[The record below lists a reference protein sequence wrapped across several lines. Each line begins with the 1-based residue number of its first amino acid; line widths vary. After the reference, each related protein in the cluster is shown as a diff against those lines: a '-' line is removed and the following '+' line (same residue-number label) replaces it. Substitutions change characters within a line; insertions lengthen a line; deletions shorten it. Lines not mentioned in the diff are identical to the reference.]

1 MLERIFISVFIAGLQ
16 IEYFIGGTP
25 LDMDVIKCMT
35 CHLAIGAPGRIKHL
49 IDLGFLKTANLEFL
63 VLDEVD
69 ALFDHKEYAVEYAL
83 SLISPVLLHIDPE
96 LNILHFT

>member
-1 MLERIFISVFIAGLQ
+1 MFTAGLQ

-25 LDMDVIKCMT
+25 LDMDVIKSMS

-49 IDLGFLKTANLEFL
+49 IDLGYLKTADLEFL

-69 ALFDHKEYAVEYAL
+69 ALFDHKEFAVEYG
-83 SLISPVLLHIDPE
+83 
-96 LNILHFT
+96 LNSTLRDL